1 VEYAFGD
8 ITVACSNVDRVV
20 FPADGITKGE
30 VIAYYHD
37 VAALI
42 VPELRGRPLTVVRY
56 TKGIDRGGFYQKH
69 YQKHFPAWLDRVAA
83 GTKTVVEY
91 PIVDDPAGVVYLAN
105 QGAIEFHVWTSRKD
119 EGKDRKDEIDP
130 TGSSASRPSG
140 EAVGGPTPRLDA
152 LDRPDLLVFDLD
164 PPEGRFDLA
173 RRAAG
178 LVRGLLDELG
188 LPAFVKLTGGKGLH
202 VVAPLD
208 DSATFDEV
216 GELAVRSGALLC
228 RRHPDLLTMEFYKKD
243 RRGRLFLDVM
253 RNAIGATLVAP
264 YSLRGRPG
272 APVSAPI
279 AWSELDDPALCADA
293 IRLRDVRARLDRRGD
308 PWHALRA
315 RAGVVR
321 AARRAL
327 AALADGEN
335 LAPG

>member
-8 ITVACSNVDRVV
+8 IAVACSNVDRVV
-20 FPADGITKGE
+20 FPGDGITKGE
-30 VIAYYHD
+30 TIAYYRD

-42 VPELRGRPLTVVRY
+42 VPELQGRPLTVVRY

-83 GTKTVVEY
+83 GSRTVVEY
-91 PIVDDPAGVVYLAN
+91 PVVDGPAGLVYMAN
-105 QGAIEFHVWTSRKD
+105 QGAIELHVWTSR
-119 EGKDRKDEIDP
+119 R
-130 TGSSASRPSG
+130 
-140 EAVGGPTPRLDA
+140 DA
-152 LDRPDLLVFDLD
+152 LHRPDLLVFDLD
-164 PPEGRFDLA
+164 PPDGRFDLA

-178 LVRGLLDELG
+178 LVRAVLDQVG

-208 DSATFDEV
+208 DGATFDEV
-216 GELAVRSGALLC
+216 GELAVRIGALLC
-228 RRHPDLLTMEFYKKD
+228 RRHPELLTMEFYKKD

-279 AWSELDDPALCADA
+279 AWSELDDPALCADG
-293 IRLRDVRARLDRRGD
+293 IRLRDLRARLDRRGD

-315 RAGVVR
+315 CAGAVS

-327 AALADGEN
+327 AALTDAEN
-335 LAPG
+335 LSPG